1 MIMWSLEIP
10 SVVVDACNYTEIIP
24 GKKGEGKI
32 LVSNL
37 WSTVICF
44 HFPAWHVFCLLV
56 RLLLFGLYGRI
67 VRKNRDTASL

>member
-1 MIMWSLEIP
+1 MIIWSLEIP
-10 SVVVDACNYTEIIP
+10 SVVADACNYTEIIP

-44 HFPAWHVFCLLV
+44 HFPA
-56 RLLLFGLYGRI
+56 
-67 VRKNRDTASL
+67 